1 MSQNAARNQAQKVV
15 VSQSKLNR
23 KYESREHLKVNF
35 YILIEGLKTLSYF
48 YGFK

>member
-15 VSQSKLNR
+15 VSQSKLNP
-23 KYESREHLKVNF
+23 KYESRAHLKMNS